1 MIQEF
6 FLEIF
11 GETFNMVCH
20 KSNNII
26 LYYIQCVQDVKK
38 SLMGSDLT
46 PADLRRDMVSFEPV
60 SYFNT

>member
-6 FLEIF
+6 FHEIF
-11 GETFNMVCH
+11 GETFNNIF
-20 KSNNII
+20 NNII

-38 SLMGSDLT
+38 LFMGSDLT